1 MIESHTHVHSYTDWC
16 AIIAGTVLAVA
27 ISLVL
32 LNFGSAIG
40 FADYLDMAA
49 EDITA
54 VKVLTIG
61 IWLLWIQMLAS
72 IIGGYTAGRLRIAVS
87 ANPHEREVRDGLHGV
102 LVWASGTVLVA
113 IGAGA
118 VAAAGSIGAGL
129 TGNAGEAEA
138 TIAEAAMR
146 ISDNAAIIYAF
157 CAATSSLVAA
167 VVSWWAATVG
177 GDHRD
182 NNADLSAYLSFRR

>member
-1 MIESHTHVHSYTDWC
+1 MIEPHTHVHGYTDWC
-16 AIIAGTVLAVA
+16 AIMAGTVLAVA

-32 LNFGSAIG
+32 LNFGAAVG
-40 FADYLDMAA
+40 FADYLDMAPA
-49 EDITA
+49 DITA
-54 VKVLTIG
+54 VKVLTVG
-61 IWLLWIQMLAS
+61 IWMLWIQMLAS
-72 IIGGYTAGRLRIAVS
+72 IIGGYTAGRLRTAVS

-118 VAAAGSIGAGL
+118 VAAFGAIGAGL
-129 TGNAGEAEA
+129 TGNAGEAEV
-138 TIAEAAMR
+138 TITQAAAR
-146 ISDNAAIIYAF
+146 ISDNTAIIFAF
-157 CAATSSLVAA
+157 GAAASSLIAA

-182 NNADLSAYLSFRR
+182 NNTDLSAYLSFRR